1 MRNIKPYIYGTVNIQ
16 LPSKYIN
23 KIEKQFHTQIDPNM
37 RLNHYTKD
45 QYSEG
50 LTGGK
55 DATTITN
62 FVDENKTGMRIVIP
76 ADCTDQT
83 KNILR
88 YNTFNPRVLDCMN
101 YGVQVILINYQYMGQ
116 ELENYLQIFNKTSF
130 VLKPQLLRELP
141 PKSSI
146 VSKQT
151 TKVSFAPRS
160 AGLLGVID
168 DPIVF

>member
-1 MRNIKPYIYGTVNIQ
+1 
-16 LPSKYIN
+16 
-23 KIEKQFHTQIDPNM
+23 
-37 RLNHYTKD
+37 
-45 QYSEG
+45 
-50 LTGGK
+50 
-55 DATTITN
+55 
-62 FVDENKTGMRIVIP
+62 
-76 ADCTDQT
+76 
-83 KNILR
+83 
-88 YNTFNPRVLDCMN
+88 MN